1 MTETD
6 TQSASAST
14 PPKPGEIKLE
24 VVTVPVSDVDRAKAF
39 YESLGWR
46 LDIDIEP
53 REGVRIVQF
62 TPPGSACSISIGKGL
77 TPAEP
82 GSFQGSELAVY
93 DVDVAREDLI
103 GRGIEVSEVYH
114 LGEDGTPFR
123 ARTRRVSPTGP
134 SPRSRTR
141 MATRGSFRRSRSA
154 CREDNRAIPK
164 GLIMDVD
171 KLAELL
177 QEAEEHH
184 GPYEATAPKHHWS
197 GFYAAYIVARENGR
211 TPEEADKDARAHM
224 ELVLAQKGSNS

>member
-114 LGEDGTPFR
+114 LGEDGPVPGPDP
-123 ARTRRVSPTGP
+123 AHVVEERRVAG
-134 SPRSRTR
+134 
-141 MATRGSFRRSRSA
+141 
-154 CREDNRAIPK
+154 
-164 GLIMDVD
+164 
-171 KLAELL
+171 ELL
-177 QEAEEHH
+177 DAGEAVVGRVHRRLQH
-184 GPYEATAPKHHWS
+184 AQ
-197 GFYAAYIVARENGR
+197 RER
-211 TPEEADKDARAHM
+211 ASARASRGTTRPSRPRGRR
-224 ELVLAQKGSNS
+224 AARPC